1 MKTYIQFLNDK
12 KEDLFFQKAYEA
24 LENKGLTVDLFLT
37 EFFDE
42 QGILVNE
49 DFWQD
54 YRNFWKELPGRVAGG
69 FRGMLSNKEAG
80 ISYLKSAVK
89 KLRQAGMENQV
100 VKKLIDL
107 IREVEQTFE
116 KQMSG
121 FTPMGAGANNTQQP
135 AVNPMAAQMSKGT
148 LPTGSSST
156 AVDPMAAQ
164 MSKGNLP

>member
-1 MKTYIQFLNDK
+1 MQTYIQFLNDK
-12 KEDLFFQKAYEA
+12 KEDLFFQRAYEA
-24 LENKGLTVDLFLT
+24 LEHKGLTVDLFLA

-49 DFWQD
+49 DFWRD
-54 YRNFWKELPGRVAGG
+54 YKSFWKELPGRVAGG

-116 KQMSG
+116 KQTSE
-121 FTPMGAGANNTQQP
+121 FTPMGSGASNVTP
-135 AVNPMAAQMSKGT
+135 AVNPMAAQMSKGNIQST
-148 LPTGSSST
+148 SSNIS
-156 AVDPMAAQ
+156 VDPMAAQ
-164 MSKGNLP
+164 MAKGRLP